1 MDVFKFLLANEEI
14 LAQRLSSTAANY
26 SEWTQ
31 DRVFEE
37 TKRVLEGLKAN
48 FDKEKALL
56 NTVHGTAGVESVV
69 AEAEQHRKDMQADAE
84 NLVMLHVDEPGFEQ
98 GLETLSAK
106 FEKHKEFCEKT
117 LFPKLKE
124 LVSEAD
130 LSRVSDQLDAVVLD
144 G

>member
-69 AEAEQHRKDMQADAE
+69 AEAEQQRKDMQADAE

-98 GLETLSAK
+98 GLETLSSK
-106 FEKHKEFCEKT
+106 FEKHRDFCEKT

-130 LSRVSDQLDAVVLD
+130 LNRVSDQLDAVVLD